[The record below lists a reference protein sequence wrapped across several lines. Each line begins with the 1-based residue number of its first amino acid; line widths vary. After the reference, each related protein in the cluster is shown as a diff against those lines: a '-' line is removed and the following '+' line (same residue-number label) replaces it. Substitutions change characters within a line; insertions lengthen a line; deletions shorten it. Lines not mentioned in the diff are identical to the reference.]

1 MLYRRRWSSPHFT
14 VALLAAGRRRV
25 VRTCLPY
32 PPDHLYSGSPRT
44 FRLFLLASPP
54 AHCLTLEGCPRH
66 GSVAALGMD
75 PSQPSAGIRR
85 SPRHGSVA
93 ALGMLGRAV
102 ASFMEF
108 GIAALDIAQVGWFA
122 PAHGRAG
129 ASAPRARPGRSA
141 MSSLASCAWCA
152 RARLFLAT
160 SPLSSLSMG
169 TSRRSPTGGRSRYFA
184 LNSASAMAILHVA

>member
-1 MLYRRRWSSPHFT
+1 VLYRRRWSSPHFT

-75 PSQPSAGIRR
+75 PSQPSAWIRR
-85 SPRHGSVA
+85 RPRHGSVA
-93 ALGMLGRAV
+93 ALGMDP
-102 ASFMEF
+102 S
-108 GIAALDIAQVGWFA
+108 Q
-122 PAHGRAG
+122 P
-129 ASAPRARPGRSA
+129 SA
-141 MSSLASCAWCA
+141 WI
-152 RARLFLAT
+152 
-160 SPLSSLSMG
+160 
-169 TSRRSPTGGRSRYFA
+169 RRSPRQGSVAA
-184 LNSASAMAILHVA
+184 LGMDPSQPSACSVGQWLHSWSSASPPLTSPRSVGLLLLMDEQEPARLVHAQVAAR